1 MSKLISPTI
10 KLDDANLRSLQLQQG
25 ESSSSAQTSRSVL
38 SQRFLHPVNAGPA
51 KEANYKIH
59 VPNFSEMPPLKLGY
73 KYITNLTEIDSNT
86 PSDLYADEYINKAGS
101 GLDNYYFDPLNGLG
115 EFSRFEKEL
124 HLNLP
129 DKFFE
134 EHNSSQTSTKMG
146 MFPEVDRVWIA
157 VDNRLILWNYR
168 APQSSF
174 NKLTQ
179 FLTIDAINNTILT
192 VKIVRPK
199 PGIFVDDVKYLLLV
213 ATTMDIH
220 IYILNYDEK
229 FNNMTIFNP
238 GLSVSTHGLIVN
250 QIIENDITHD
260 IYFTGE
266 GDGVNIWR
274 LDYSNKGSFT
284 KNKCDKVCMTK
295 SGISSVLPISRLPLF
310 GSDSTSQNVEAA
322 NVPETICQLA
332 IDSSKNILYSLS
344 TRSVIRVYQLQA
356 SQEQFTQL
364 SHITPQEMFKSI
376 SNMFV
381 DSANFK
387 AFSKFRIVSIVP
399 ILAQESANVQ
409 LIAVTNYGC
418 RILLP
423 LGNRSAFA
431 SYISSFNSGSKI
443 KLSVAT
449 LKFPP
454 SKETPKLDNELDA
467 FTKSKQYT
475 AQLIEN
481 QQKSELLKNTKFSK
495 ILSPGIFLAVKK
507 TKRSDKLFVCTTNY
521 GFLKKNGK
529 LVEDAE
535 YLKYAAGDEN
545 NAYLNE
551 STLPTYIHDIVQLT
565 PSMNAT
571 NTPNGY
577 ANIPASQY
585 TKKPMQFAVLSN
597 YGVTIYRQKTSD
609 QIIKSLREDT
619 IENFIE
625 ENGFEETCLTLL
637 YLSCAYGA
645 AAGFQSINSSYKKKA
660 QALFST
666 CGNNARL
673 LEQASLPQL
682 QPSLGIP
689 QQRLS
694 NEKPQLD
701 HPTVEQVIL
710 SDRFYGTCL
719 LVSRLFRNHWN
730 EKVFEPLPHI
740 KINPAGQ
747 VDASSI
753 KDDNLLVKNLK
764 LSRSE
769 IEFCIGSVV
778 VIINF
783 FAENGNSIHGLSA
796 PNYSSDPSKFEN
808 EVCLRAEHIAFT
820 SILKS
825 LNSIKESLSFL
836 LVLIDETQGD
846 AAKFSDIMKYL
857 SVSNQLNLLSLLLKD
872 LLLPNTEVKNLIK
885 DLLSCVINKNILK
898 GGSIDLIASSLQS
911 SCGSF
916 CSTDDVFIFKAIEN
930 LTRAKNVGSR
940 DNDLKN
946 KCLYNAV
953 LLFERAYDSLTF
965 ENIENSVNS
974 MLDLEFY
981 TGTVKLLLKLAHNL
995 GNTSHHPR
1003 LEVASAMAVTNDNSI
1018 KRAENEQK
1026 RLRLYDLIFKVLT
1039 RIDYDAARCRE
1050 GGDQL
1055 RINEITSVREAT
1067 YETCF
1072 ASQDKSFHYEFY
1084 QWFIN
1089 QNLGDRLLDVNSPFI
1104 LPFLEEKSENNLSLR
1119 NLLWLYHAKRENY
1132 YAAANILFSLAISEF
1147 KLELSQRVEYL
1158 SRAIGFCNC
1167 VCPPN
1172 VRQKM
1177 IHLSSVVLEL
1187 FDVANI
1193 QLDLLAA
1200 IKADLRISK
1209 DNKDLATQALNFKI
1223 LNISELFNNY
1233 TDPLGY
1239 YNLSLLIFK
1248 VSDYKNSDDILKR
1261 WELFFERILHEF
1273 LTVKEARVEPLYITI
1288 TNLFTPIGLQLS
1300 SNDTVFPLDDLV
1312 KLICKTI
1319 RSAIEEDSITQTP
1332 PRGALVDMFLKCG
1345 VKCDRLYYS
1354 FQSLLEYN
1362 SFEVYSG
1369 FTDYLK
1375 KSEMPYLI
1383 KRWYQT
1389 DKTLKDGISDD
1400 KIRNLQEYALETDPV
1415 AQFLRETS

>member
-25 ESSSSAQTSRSVL
+25 DSSSSAQTSRSVL

-86 PSDLYADEYINKAGS
+86 PSDLYADEYINKVSS
-101 GLDNYYFDPLNGLG
+101 GLDNYYFDPVNGLG

-146 MFPEVDRVWIA
+146 MFREVDRVWIA

-179 FLTIDAINNTILT
+179 FLTIDAINHTILT
-192 VKIVRPK
+192 VKVVRPK
-199 PGIFVDDVKYLLLV
+199 PGVFVEDVKYLLLV
-213 ATTMDIH
+213 ATTMDLH
-220 IYILNYDEK
+220 IYILKYDEK

-238 GLSVSTHGLIVN
+238 GLSVSTHGLIVS
-250 QIIENDITHD
+250 QIIENEQTHD

-295 SGISSVLPISRLPLF
+295 SGISSVLPMSRLPLF
-310 GSDSTSQNVEAA
+310 GSDTSAQNNEAA
-322 NVPETICQLA
+322 NLPETITQLA
-332 IDSSKNILYSLS
+332 VDSSRNILYSLS

-356 SQEQFTQL
+356 GQEQFTQL
-364 SHITPQEMFKSI
+364 SHITPQEMFKTI
-376 SNMFV
+376 SNLFV

-399 ILAQESANVQ
+399 IGSQESANVQ
-409 LIAVTNYGC
+409 LIAITNYGC
-418 RILLP
+418 RILLR
-423 LGNRSAFA
+423 LGTRSTFA
-431 SYISSFNSGSKI
+431 SYVSSFNSASKL
-443 KLSVAT
+443 KLAVAT

-467 FTKSKQYT
+467 FTKSKQFT
-475 AQLIEN
+475 AKLIEN

-495 ILSPGIFLAVKK
+495 ILSPGIFLAVKR

-535 YLKYAAGDEN
+535 YLKYTTSDESN
-545 NAYLNE
+545 TFVNDG
-551 STLPTYIHDIVQLT
+551 TLPTHIHDIVQLT
-565 PSMNAT
+565 QSMNAT
-571 NTPNGY
+571 TTPSGY
-577 ANIPASQY
+577 ANVLASQY
-585 TKKPMQFAVLSN
+585 SKKPLQFAVLTN
-597 YGVTIYRQKTSD
+597 YGITIYRQKTSD
-609 QIIKSLREDT
+609 QIIKSLRDDT

-625 ENGFEETCLTLL
+625 ENGFEEACLTLL
-637 YLSCAYGA
+637 YLSCSYGA
-645 AAGFQSINSSYKKKA
+645 ASGFQSINNSYKKKA

-673 LEQASLPQL
+673 LEVSSLSSLPANAANPHQRALTERPL
-682 QPSLGIP
+682 Q
-689 QQRLS
+689 
-694 NEKPQLD
+694 D

-719 LVSRLFRNHWN
+719 LISRLFRKIWN
-730 EKVFEPLPHI
+730 EKVFEPLPYI

-747 VDASSI
+747 VDASAI
-753 KDDNLLVKNLK
+753 KDDNLLVNNLR
-764 LSRSE
+764 LTRAE

-778 VIINF
+778 VLLNF
-783 FAENGNSIHGLSA
+783 FAENGNSIQGLSA

-836 LVLIDETQGD
+836 LVLIDETQGEP
-846 AAKFSDIMKYL
+846 AKLSDIMKYL
-857 SVSNQLNLLSLLLKD
+857 SISNQLNLLSLSLKD
-872 LLLPNTEVKNLIK
+872 LLLPNTDIRNLIK
-885 DLLSCVINKNILK
+885 DLLSCIINKNILK

-930 LTRAKNVGSR
+930 LTRAKNIGSR

-946 KCLYNAV
+946 KCLDNAV
-953 LLFERAYDSLTF
+953 QLFERAYDSLTL

-981 TGTVKLLLKLAHNL
+981 TGAVKMLLKLTHKL
-995 GNTSHHPR
+995 GSTTRHSR
-1003 LEVASAMAVTNDNSI
+1003 LEVTSTMAVATDNSI
-1018 KRAENEQK
+1018 KQAENDEK
-1026 RLRLYDLIFKVLT
+1026 RLKLYDLIFKVLT
-1039 RIDYDAARCRE
+1039 RIDYDAARSKE
-1050 GGDQL
+1050 SGDQL
-1055 RINEITSVREAT
+1055 KINEITSIRNAT
-1067 YETCF
+1067 YDTCF

-1089 QNLGDRLLDVNSPFI
+1089 QNIADRLLDVNSPFI
-1104 LPFLEEKSENNLSLR
+1104 LPFLEEKSENDLNLR

-1132 YAAANILFSLAISEF
+1132 FAAANILFSLAISEF
-1147 KLELSQRVEYL
+1147 KLELSQRVEFL

-1172 VRQKM
+1172 IRQKM
-1177 IHLSSVVLEL
+1177 IHLSSVVQEL

-1193 QLDLLAA
+1193 QLDVFAA
-1200 IKADLRISK
+1200 IKADSRISK
-1209 DNKDLATQALNFKI
+1209 DNKELASQALNYKI

-1248 VSDYKNSDDILKR
+1248 VSDYKNNDDILKR
-1261 WELFFERILHEF
+1261 WELFFERILHDF
-1273 LTVKEARVEPLYITI
+1273 LTAKESRVEPLYITI
-1288 TNLFTPIGLQLS
+1288 TNMFTPIGLQLS
-1300 SNDTVFPLDDLV
+1300 CNDTVFPLDDLV

-1319 RSAIEEDSITQTP
+1319 RAAIEEDSITQTP
-1332 PRGALVDMFLKCG
+1332 PQGALVDMFLKCG
-1345 VKCDRLYYS
+1345 VKYDRLYYS
-1354 FQSLLEYN
+1354 FRSSLEYN

-1375 KSEMPYLI
+1375 KSEMPYLLN
-1383 KRWYQT
+1383 RWYQT
-1389 DKTLKDGISDD
+1389 DKTLKDGISDE
-1400 KIRNLQEYALETDPV
+1400 KIRNLKEYALETDPV
-1415 AQFLRETS
+1415 AQFLKETN